1 MTGEIKIALE
11 IHGSVI
17 GNQREKGRGLT
28 LFQLKQSDEQNIFG
42 LDEAD
47 FSSIRVYA
55 RVSITLYVSPLSS
68 RLSFLFL
75 SPSHY

>member
-17 GNQREKGRGLT
+17 GNQREKGLT